1 MKTVYL
7 NLRGVNKCYY
17 VIVIDKVHVVVVFT
31 KNVFCGLSR
40 LIVSRVANQLC
51 SSHQSPYSC
60 RQRQTGGQTG
70 TGIQDKCCD
79 YQATYIRETGR
90 NLSTCLTKHKRA
102 TSIGDVNNHIVE
114 HDLQTKH
121 QIDWDWDYATCITYC
136 TDYYRLQEPRRKTT
150 REEKSANP
158 GDDATPDATAE
169 C

>member
-1 MKTVYL
+1 M
-7 NLRGVNKCYY
+7 
-17 VIVIDKVHVVVVFT
+17 
-31 KNVFCGLSR
+31 
-40 LIVSRVANQLC
+40 C

-79 YQATYIRETGR
+79 YQATYNGETGR
-90 NLSTCLTKHKRA
+90 NLSTRLTKQKRA
-102 TSIGDVNNHIVE
+102 TRSGDVNNHIVE
-114 HDLQTKH
+114 HHLQTKH
-121 QIDWDWDYATCITYC
+121 QIDPDWDSATYITYC

-150 REEKSANP
+150 RDEKSANL